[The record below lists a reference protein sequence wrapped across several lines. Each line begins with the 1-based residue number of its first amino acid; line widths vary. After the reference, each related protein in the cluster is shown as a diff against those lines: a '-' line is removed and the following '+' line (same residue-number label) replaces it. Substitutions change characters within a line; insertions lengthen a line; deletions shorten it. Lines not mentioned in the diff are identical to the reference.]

1 MITELNWDNKV
12 VNNWTKWNF
21 KENESDQIL
30 IISKKLK
37 IILILFFI
45 IFLILI
51 NLKIIEVLSLAEGK
65 IIPQGRIKYVQHL
78 EGGIVEQILTKEGAK
93 VAINEPLV
101 VLSKKKASSE
111 FEEIN
116 SRLKSIELSILRVE
130 SQKQSKK
137 SIVIPDD
144 KKKIF
149 DDDLIKSE
157 NELFESRRKAI
168 NSEIKS
174 KKASIDKANKNLKNL
189 NKRLKLV
196 KEQEAISQKLL
207 EVEATNRL
215 KHLEILRERQEVEGS
230 IDEQQSIIDLS
241 KNDLEK
247 VRNNYLEELNIELS
261 QYKKQKEELNKRIEK
276 YSDSLNRTILKSPV
290 SGTVKL
296 ISVNSK
302 GAIVAPGVTVVEIV
316 PENEKLIIE
325 AKLPLSEI
333 GYVDKDLE
341 AKIRLNTAEGSRF
354 RSIKGKVVFVG
365 ADRISGKDE
374 EGFYL
379 VKVET
384 SENSFSRSNEEY
396 KLFSGVPV
404 MVGIITGKR
413 SFLDYFLTPF
423 MKNATFALSER

>member
-1 MITELNWDNKV
+1 MTEKWV
-12 VNNWTKWNF
+12 KWNLF
-21 KENESDQIL
+21 KNDEKPKNV
-30 IISKKLK
+30 ISKRLK
-37 IILILFFI
+37 VSLILFSL
-45 IFLILI
+45 IFLLLV
-51 NLKIIEVLSLAEGK
+51 NLKIIEVLSLADGK

-78 EGGIVEQILTKEGAK
+78 EGGIVEEILISEGEK
-93 VAINEPLV
+93 VEINQSLV
-101 VLSKKKASSE
+101 VLSKEKASSE

-116 SRLKSIELSILRVE
+116 SRLKSIDLSILRVNSE
-130 SQKQSKK
+130 INSNN
-137 SIVIPDD
+137 SIEIPENQNNL
-144 KKKIF
+144 F
-149 DDDLIKSE
+149 DEELVKSE
-157 NELFESRRKAI
+157 NELFQSRRKAI

-189 NKRLKLV
+189 KKRLKIV
-196 KEQEAISQKLL
+196 KEQEDISQKLL

-247 VRNNYLEELNIELS
+247 VQNNYIEDLNIELS
-261 QYKKQKEELNKRIEK
+261 QYRKEKEELNKRIQK
-276 YSDSLNRTILKSPV
+276 YSDSLNRTVLKSPV

-296 ISVNSK
+296 VSVNSK

-333 GYVDKDLE
+333 GYVKKNLE
-341 AKIRLNTAEGSRF
+341 AKIRLNTPEGSRF

-365 ADRISGKDE
+365 ADRISNKDE

-384 SENSFSRSNEEY
+384 SENSFARKNEQY
-396 KLFSGVPV
+396 KLLSGVPV

-413 SFLDYFLTPF
+413 SFMDYFLTPF
-423 MKNATFALSER
+423 ITGTSFALSER

>member
-1 MITELNWDNKV
+1 MTEKWV
-12 VNNWTKWNF
+12 KWNLF
-21 KENESDQIL
+21 KNDEKPKNV
-30 IISKKLK
+30 ISKRLK
-37 IILILFFI
+37 VSLILFSL
-45 IFLILI
+45 IFLLLI
-51 NLKIIEVLSLAEGK
+51 NLKIIEVLSLADGK
-65 IIPQGRIKYVQHL
+65 IIPQGRMKYVQHL
-78 EGGIVEQILTKEGAK
+78 EGGIVEEILISEGEK
-93 VAINEPLV
+93 VEINQPLV
-101 VLSKKKASSE
+101 VLSKEKASSE

-116 SRLKSIELSILRVE
+116 SRLKSIDLSILRVNSE
-130 SQKQSKK
+130 INSNN
-137 SIVIPDD
+137 SIEIPEN
-144 KKKIF
+144 INNLF
-149 DDDLIKSE
+149 DEELVKSE
-157 NELFESRRKAI
+157 NELFQSRKKAI

-189 NKRLKLV
+189 KKRLKIV
-196 KEQEAISQKLL
+196 KEQEDISQKLL

-230 IDEQQSIIDLS
+230 TDEQQSIIDLS

-247 VRNNYLEELNIELS
+247 VQNNYIEDLNIELS
-261 QYKKQKEELNKRIEK
+261 QYRKEKEELNKRIQK
-276 YSDSLNRTILKSPV
+276 YSDSLNRTVLKSPV

-296 ISVNSK
+296 VSVNSK

-333 GYVDKDLE
+333 GYVKKNLE
-341 AKIRLNTAEGSRF
+341 AKIRLNTPEGSRF

-365 ADRISGKDE
+365 ADRISSKDE

-384 SENSFSRSNEEY
+384 SENSFARKNEEY
-396 KLFSGVPV
+396 RLLSGVPV

-413 SFLDYFLTPF
+413 SFMDYFLTPF
-423 MKNATFALSER
+423 ITGASFALSER

>member
-1 MITELNWDNKV
+1 MTEKWV
-12 VNNWTKWNF
+12 KWNLF
-21 KENESDQIL
+21 KNDEKPKNV
-30 IISKKLK
+30 ISKRLK
-37 IILILFFI
+37 VSLILFSL
-45 IFLILI
+45 IFLLLV
-51 NLKIIEVLSLAEGK
+51 NLKIIEVLSLADGK

-78 EGGIVEQILTKEGAK
+78 AGGIVEEILISEGEK
-93 VAINEPLV
+93 VEINQPLV
-101 VLSKKKASSE
+101 ILSKEKASSE

-116 SRLKSIELSILRVE
+116 SRLKSIDLSILRVNSE
-130 SQKQSKK
+130 INSNN
-137 SIVIPDD
+137 SIEIPENQNNL
-144 KKKIF
+144 F
-149 DDDLIKSE
+149 DEELVKSE
-157 NELFESRRKAI
+157 NELFQSRRKAI

-189 NKRLKLV
+189 KKRLKIV
-196 KEQEAISQKLL
+196 KEQEDISQKLL

-247 VRNNYLEELNIELS
+247 VQNNYIEDLNIELS
-261 QYKKQKEELNKRIEK
+261 QYRKEKEELNKRIQK
-276 YSDSLNRTILKSPV
+276 YSDSLNRTVLKSPV

-296 ISVNSK
+296 VSVNSK

-333 GYVDKDLE
+333 GYVKKNLE
-341 AKIRLNTAEGSRF
+341 AKIRLNTPEGSRF

-365 ADRISGKDE
+365 ADRISSKDE

-384 SENSFSRSNEEY
+384 SENSFARKNEEY
-396 KLFSGVPV
+396 RLLSGVPV

-413 SFLDYFLTPF
+413 SFMDYFLTPF
-423 MKNATFALSER
+423 ITGTSFALSER

>member
-1 MITELNWDNKV
+1 MTE
-12 VNNWTKWNF
+12 NWTKWNIN
-21 KENESDQIL
+21 KNVKIDNKVL
-30 IISKKLK
+30 ISKKLK
-37 IILILFFI
+37 LSLLL
-45 IFLILI
+45 FLIVFLALT
-51 NLKIIEVLSLAEGK
+51 NLKIIEVLSLADGK

-78 EGGIVEQILTKEGAK
+78 EGGIVEEILISEGEK
-93 VAINEPLV
+93 VNIDQPLV
-101 VLSKKKASSE
+101 ILSKEKASSE

-116 SRLKSIELSILRVE
+116 ARLKSIELSILRVE
-130 SQKQSKK
+130 AEKNSYN
-137 SIVIPDD
+137 SIVIPIDI
-144 KKKIF
+144 KNIF
-149 DDDLIKSE
+149 DKDLVKSE
-157 NELFESRRKAI
+157 NELFKSRRKAI

-174 KKASIDKANKNLKNL
+174 KKSNINKANKNLENL
-189 NKRLKLV
+189 KKRLKIV
-196 KEQEAISQKLL
+196 KEQESISQKLL

-215 KHLEILRERQEVEGS
+215 KHLELLRELQEVEAN

-247 VRNNYLEELNIELS
+247 VKNNYAEQLNRELS
-261 QYKKQKEELNKRIEK
+261 EYKKEKEELNQRIQK
-276 YSDSLNRTILKSPV
+276 YSDSLDRTVLKSPV

-296 ISVNSK
+296 VSVNSK

-333 GYVDKDLE
+333 GYVKKNLD
-341 AKIRLNTAEGSRF
+341 AKIRLNTPEGSRF

-365 ADRISGKDE
+365 ADRISSKNE

-384 SENSFSRSNEEY
+384 TESSFSRKNEEY

-413 SFLDYFLTPF
+413 SFMDYFLTPF
-423 MKNATFALSER
+423 ITSATFALSER

>member
-1 MITELNWDNKV
+1 MTEKWV
-12 VNNWTKWNF
+12 KWNLF
-21 KENESDQIL
+21 KNDEKPKNV
-30 IISKKLK
+30 ISKRLK
-37 IILILFFI
+37 VSLILFSL
-45 IFLILI
+45 IFLLLV
-51 NLKIIEVLSLAEGK
+51 NLKIIEVLSLADGK

-78 EGGIVEQILTKEGAK
+78 EGGIVEEILISEGEK
-93 VAINEPLV
+93 VEINQPLV
-101 VLSKKKASSE
+101 ILSKEKASSE

-116 SRLKSIELSILRVE
+116 SRLKSIDLSILRVNSE
-130 SQKQSKK
+130 INSNN
-137 SIVIPDD
+137 SIEIPEN
-144 KKKIF
+144 KNNLF
-149 DDDLIKSE
+149 DEELVKSE
-157 NELFESRRKAI
+157 NELFQSRRKAI

-189 NKRLKLV
+189 KKRLKIV
-196 KEQEAISQKLL
+196 KEQEDISQKLL

-247 VRNNYLEELNIELS
+247 VQNNYIEDLNIELS
-261 QYKKQKEELNKRIEK
+261 QYRKEKEELNKRIQK
-276 YSDSLNRTILKSPV
+276 YSDSLNRTVLKSPV

-296 ISVNSK
+296 VSVNSK

-333 GYVDKDLE
+333 GYVKKNLE
-341 AKIRLNTAEGSRF
+341 AKIRLNTPEGSRF

-365 ADRISGKDE
+365 ADRISSKDE

-384 SENSFSRSNEEY
+384 SENSFARKNEEY
-396 KLFSGVPV
+396 RLLSGVPV

-413 SFLDYFLTPF
+413 SFMDYFLTPF
-423 MKNATFALSER
+423 ITGASFALSER

>member
-1 MITELNWDNKV
+1 MTEKWV
-12 VNNWTKWNF
+12 KWNLF
-21 KENESDQIL
+21 KNDEKPKNV
-30 IISKKLK
+30 ISKRLK
-37 IILILFFI
+37 VSLILFSL
-45 IFLILI
+45 IFLLLV
-51 NLKIIEVLSLAEGK
+51 NLKIIEVLSLADGK

-78 EGGIVEQILTKEGAK
+78 EGGIVEEILISEGEK
-93 VAINEPLV
+93 VEINQPLV
-101 VLSKKKASSE
+101 VLSKEKASSE

-116 SRLKSIELSILRVE
+116 SRLKSIDLSILRVNSE
-130 SQKQSKK
+130 INSNN
-137 SIVIPDD
+137 SIEIPEN
-144 KKKIF
+144 INNLF
-149 DDDLIKSE
+149 DEELVKSE
-157 NELFESRRKAI
+157 NELFQSRRKAI

-189 NKRLKLV
+189 KKRLKIV
-196 KEQEAISQKLL
+196 KEQEDISQKLL

-247 VRNNYLEELNIELS
+247 VQNNYIEDLNIELS
-261 QYKKQKEELNKRIEK
+261 QYRKEKEELNKRIQK
-276 YSDSLNRTILKSPV
+276 YSDSLNRTVLKSPV

-296 ISVNSK
+296 VSVNSK

-333 GYVDKDLE
+333 GYVKKNLE
-341 AKIRLNTAEGSRF
+341 AKIRLNTPEGSRF

-365 ADRISGKDE
+365 ADRISSKDE

-384 SENSFSRSNEEY
+384 SENSFARKNEEY
-396 KLFSGVPV
+396 RLLSGVPV

-413 SFLDYFLTPF
+413 SFMDYFLTPF
-423 MKNATFALSER
+423 ITSASFALSER

>member
-1 MITELNWDNKV
+1 MTEKWV
-12 VNNWTKWNF
+12 KWNLF
-21 KENESDQIL
+21 KNDEKPKNV
-30 IISKKLK
+30 ISKRLK
-37 IILILFFI
+37 VTLILFSL
-45 IFLILI
+45 IFFLLV
-51 NLKIIEVLSLAEGK
+51 NLKIIEVLSLADGK

-78 EGGIVEQILTKEGAK
+78 EGGIVEEILISEGEK
-93 VAINEPLV
+93 VEINQPLV
-101 VLSKKKASSE
+101 ILSKEKASSE

-116 SRLKSIELSILRVE
+116 SRLKSIDLSILRVNSE
-130 SQKQSKK
+130 INSNN
-137 SIVIPDD
+137 SIEIPENQNNL
-144 KKKIF
+144 F
-149 DDDLIKSE
+149 DEELVKSE
-157 NELFESRRKAI
+157 NELFQSRRKAI

-189 NKRLKLV
+189 KKRLTIV
-196 KEQEAISQKLL
+196 KEQEDISQKLL

-247 VRNNYLEELNIELS
+247 VQNNYIEELNIELS
-261 QYKKQKEELNKRIEK
+261 QYRKEKEELNKRIQK
-276 YSDSLNRTILKSPV
+276 YSDSLNRTVLKSPV

-296 ISVNSK
+296 VSVNSK

-333 GYVDKDLE
+333 GYVKKNLE
-341 AKIRLNTAEGSRF
+341 AKIRLNTPEGSRF

-365 ADRISGKDE
+365 ADRISSKDE

-384 SENSFSRSNEEY
+384 SENSFARKNEEY
-396 KLFSGVPV
+396 RLLSGVPV

-413 SFLDYFLTPF
+413 SFMDYFLTPF
-423 MKNATFALSER
+423 ITGASFALSER

>member
-1 MITELNWDNKV
+1 MTEKWV
-12 VNNWTKWNF
+12 KWNLF
-21 KENESDQIL
+21 KNDEKPKNV
-30 IISKKLK
+30 ISKRLK
-37 IILILFFI
+37 VSLILFSL
-45 IFLILI
+45 IFLLLV
-51 NLKIIEVLSLAEGK
+51 NLKIIEVLSLADGK

-78 EGGIVEQILTKEGAK
+78 EGGIVEEILISEGEK
-93 VAINEPLV
+93 VEINQPLV
-101 VLSKKKASSE
+101 ILSKEKASSE

-116 SRLKSIELSILRVE
+116 SRLKSIDLSILRVNSE
-130 SQKQSKK
+130 INSNN
-137 SIVIPDD
+137 SIEIPENQNNL
-144 KKKIF
+144 F
-149 DDDLIKSE
+149 DEELVKSE
-157 NELFESRRKAI
+157 NELFQSRRKAI

-189 NKRLKLV
+189 KKRLKIV
-196 KEQEAISQKLL
+196 KEQEDISQKLL

-247 VRNNYLEELNIELS
+247 VQNNYIEDLNIELS
-261 QYKKQKEELNKRIEK
+261 QYRKEKEELNKRIQK
-276 YSDSLNRTILKSPV
+276 YSDSLNRTVLKSPV

-296 ISVNSK
+296 VSVNSK

-333 GYVDKDLE
+333 GYVKKNLE
-341 AKIRLNTAEGSRF
+341 AKIRLNTPEGSRF

-365 ADRISGKDE
+365 ADRISSKDE

-384 SENSFSRSNEEY
+384 SENSFARKNEQY
-396 KLFSGVPV
+396 KLLSGVPV

-413 SFLDYFLTPF
+413 SFMDYFLTPF
-423 MKNATFALSER
+423 ITGTSFALSER

>member
-1 MITELNWDNKV
+1 MTEKWV
-12 VNNWTKWNF
+12 KWNLF
-21 KENESDQIL
+21 KNDEKPKN
-30 IISKKLK
+30 IISKRLK
-37 IILILFFI
+37 VSLILFSL
-45 IFLILI
+45 IFLLLV
-51 NLKIIEVLSLAEGK
+51 NLKIIEVLSLADGK

-78 EGGIVEQILTKEGAK
+78 EGGIVEEILISEGEK
-93 VAINEPLV
+93 VEINQPLV
-101 VLSKKKASSE
+101 VLSKEKASSE

-116 SRLKSIELSILRVE
+116 SRLKSIDLSILRVNSE
-130 SQKQSKK
+130 INSNN
-137 SIVIPDD
+137 SIEIPENQNNL
-144 KKKIF
+144 F
-149 DDDLIKSE
+149 DEELVKSE
-157 NELFESRRKAI
+157 NELFQSRRKAI

-189 NKRLKLV
+189 KKRLKIV
-196 KEQEAISQKLL
+196 KEQEDISQKLL

-247 VRNNYLEELNIELS
+247 VQNNYIEDLNIMLS
-261 QYKKQKEELNKRIEK
+261 QYRKEKEELNKRIQK
-276 YSDSLNRTILKSPV
+276 YSDSLNRTVLKSPV

-296 ISVNSK
+296 VSVNSK

-333 GYVDKDLE
+333 GYVKKNLE
-341 AKIRLNTAEGSRF
+341 AKIRLNTPEGSRF

-365 ADRISGKDE
+365 ADRISSKDE
-374 EGFYL
+374 DGFYL

-384 SENSFSRSNEEY
+384 SENSFARKNEEY
-396 KLFSGVPV
+396 KLLSGVPV

-413 SFLDYFLTPF
+413 SFMDYFLTPF
-423 MKNATFALSER
+423 ITGASFALSER

>member
-1 MITELNWDNKV
+1 M
-12 VNNWTKWNF
+12 VNSWTNWNF

-37 IILILFFI
+37 IILILFLI

-130 SQKQSKK
+130 SQKQSRK

-341 AKIRLNTAEGSRF
+341 AKIRLNTPEGSRF

-396 KLFSGVPV
+396 KLLSGVPV

>member
-1 MITELNWDNKV
+1 MTKKWV
-12 VNNWTKWNF
+12 KWNLF
-21 KENESDQIL
+21 KNDEKPKNV
-30 IISKKLK
+30 ISKRLK
-37 IILILFFI
+37 VSLILFTL
-45 IFLILI
+45 IFLLLV
-51 NLKIIEVLSLAEGK
+51 NLKIIEVLSLADGK

-78 EGGIVEQILTKEGAK
+78 EGGIVEEILISEGEK
-93 VAINEPLV
+93 VEINQPLV
-101 VLSKKKASSE
+101 ILSKEKASSE

-116 SRLKSIELSILRVE
+116 SRLKSIDLSILRVNSE
-130 SQKQSKK
+130 INSNN
-137 SIVIPDD
+137 SIEIPEN
-144 KKKIF
+144 KNNLF
-149 DDDLIKSE
+149 DEELVKSE
-157 NELFESRRKAI
+157 NELFQSRRKAI

-174 KKASIDKANKNLKNL
+174 KKASIDKAKKNLKNL
-189 NKRLKLV
+189 KKRLTIV
-196 KEQEAISQKLL
+196 KEQEDISQKLL

-247 VRNNYLEELNIELS
+247 VQNNYIEDLNIELS
-261 QYKKQKEELNKRIEK
+261 QYRKEKEELNKRIQK
-276 YSDSLNRTILKSPV
+276 YSDSLNRTVLKSPV

-296 ISVNSK
+296 VSVNSK

-333 GYVDKDLE
+333 GYVKKNLE
-341 AKIRLNTAEGSRF
+341 AKIRLNTPEGSRF

-365 ADRISGKDE
+365 ADRISSKDE

-384 SENSFSRSNEEY
+384 SENSFARKNEEY
-396 KLFSGVPV
+396 KLLSGVPV

-413 SFLDYFLTPF
+413 SFMDYFLTPF
-423 MKNATFALSER
+423 ITGASFALSER

>member
-1 MITELNWDNKV
+1 M
-12 VNNWTKWNF
+12 
-21 KENESDQIL
+21 
-30 IISKKLK
+30 
-37 IILILFFI
+37 
-45 IFLILI
+45 
-51 NLKIIEVLSLAEGK
+51 NLKIIEVLSLADGK
-65 IIPQGRIKYVQHL
+65 IIPQGRIKFVQHL
-78 EGGIVEQILTKEGAK
+78 EGGIVEEILISEGEK
-93 VAINEPLV
+93 VEINQTLV
-101 VLSKKKASSE
+101 ILSKEKASSE

-116 SRLKSIELSILRVE
+116 SRLKSIDLSILRVNSE
-130 SQKQSKK
+130 INSNN
-137 SIVIPDD
+137 SIEIPENKNDL
-144 KKKIF
+144 F
-149 DDDLIKSE
+149 DEELVKSE
-157 NELFESRRKAI
+157 NELFQSRRKAI

-189 NKRLKLV
+189 KKRLKIV
-196 KEQEAISQKLL
+196 KEQEDISQKLL

-247 VRNNYLEELNIELS
+247 VQNNYIEDLNIELS
-261 QYKKQKEELNKRIEK
+261 QYRKEKEELNKRIQK
-276 YSDSLNRTILKSPV
+276 YSDSLNRTVLKSPV

-296 ISVNSK
+296 VSVNSK

-333 GYVDKDLE
+333 GYVKKNLE
-341 AKIRLNTAEGSRF
+341 AKIRLNTPEGSRF

-365 ADRISGKDE
+365 ADRISSKDE
-374 EGFYL
+374 DGFYL

-384 SENSFSRSNEEY
+384 SENSFTRKNEEY
-396 KLFSGVPV
+396 KLLSGVPV

-413 SFLDYFLTPF
+413 SFMDYFLTPF
-423 MKNATFALSER
+423 ITAASFALSER

>member
-1 MITELNWDNKV
+1 MTEKWV
-12 VNNWTKWNF
+12 KWNLF
-21 KENESDQIL
+21 KNDEKPKNV
-30 IISKKLK
+30 ISKRLK
-37 IILILFFI
+37 VSLILFSL
-45 IFLILI
+45 IFLLLV
-51 NLKIIEVLSLAEGK
+51 NLKIIEVLSLADGK

-78 EGGIVEQILTKEGAK
+78 EGGIVEEILISEGEK
-93 VAINEPLV
+93 VEINQPLV
-101 VLSKKKASSE
+101 ILSKEKASSE

-116 SRLKSIELSILRVE
+116 SRLKSIDLSILRVNSE
-130 SQKQSKK
+130 INSNN
-137 SIVIPDD
+137 SIKIPEN
-144 KKKIF
+144 KNNLF
-149 DDDLIKSE
+149 DEELVKSE
-157 NELFESRRKAI
+157 NELFQSRRKAI

-189 NKRLKLV
+189 KKRLKIV
-196 KEQEAISQKLL
+196 KEQEDISQKLL

-230 IDEQQSIIDLS
+230 IDEQQSIIDMS

-247 VRNNYLEELNIELS
+247 VQNNNIEDLNIELS
-261 QYKKQKEELNKRIEK
+261 QYRKEKEELNKRIQK
-276 YSDSLNRTILKSPV
+276 YSDSLNRTVLKSPV

-296 ISVNSK
+296 VSVNSK

-333 GYVDKDLE
+333 GYVKKNLE
-341 AKIRLNTAEGSRF
+341 AKIRLNTPEGSRF

-365 ADRISGKDE
+365 ADRISSKDE
-374 EGFYL
+374 DGFYL

-384 SENSFSRSNEEY
+384 SENSFARKNEEY
-396 KLFSGVPV
+396 KLLSGVPV

-413 SFLDYFLTPF
+413 SFMDYFLTPF
-423 MKNATFALSER
+423 MTGASFALSER

>member
-1 MITELNWDNKV
+1 MTEKWV
-12 VNNWTKWNF
+12 KWNLF
-21 KENESDQIL
+21 KNDEKPKNV
-30 IISKKLK
+30 ISKRLK
-37 IILILFFI
+37 VSLILFSL
-45 IFLILI
+45 IFLLLV
-51 NLKIIEVLSLAEGK
+51 NLKIIEVLSLADGK

-78 EGGIVEQILTKEGAK
+78 EGGIVEEILISEGEK
-93 VAINEPLV
+93 VEINQPLV
-101 VLSKKKASSE
+101 VLSKEKASSE

-116 SRLKSIELSILRVE
+116 SRLKSIDLSILRVNSE
-130 SQKQSKK
+130 INSNN
-137 SIVIPDD
+137 SIEIPEN
-144 KKKIF
+144 KNNLF
-149 DDDLIKSE
+149 DEELVKSE
-157 NELFESRRKAI
+157 NELFQSRRKAI

-189 NKRLKLV
+189 KKRLTIV
-196 KEQEAISQKLL
+196 KEQEDISQKLL

-247 VRNNYLEELNIELS
+247 VQNNYIEELNIELS
-261 QYKKQKEELNKRIEK
+261 QYRKEKEELNKRIQK
-276 YSDSLNRTILKSPV
+276 YSDSLNRTVLKSPV

-296 ISVNSK
+296 VSVNSK

-333 GYVDKDLE
+333 GYVKKNLE
-341 AKIRLNTAEGSRF
+341 AKIRLNTPEGSRF

-365 ADRISGKDE
+365 ADRISSKDE

-384 SENSFSRSNEEY
+384 SENSFTRKNEEY
-396 KLFSGVPV
+396 KLLSGVPV

-413 SFLDYFLTPF
+413 SFMDYFLTPF
-423 MKNATFALSER
+423 ITGASFALSER

>member
-1 MITELNWDNKV
+1 MTEKWV
-12 VNNWTKWNF
+12 KWNLF
-21 KENESDQIL
+21 KNDEKPKNV
-30 IISKKLK
+30 ISKRLK
-37 IILILFFI
+37 VSLILFSL
-45 IFLILI
+45 IFLLLV
-51 NLKIIEVLSLAEGK
+51 NLKIIEVLSLADGK

-78 EGGIVEQILTKEGAK
+78 EGGIVEEILISEGEK
-93 VAINEPLV
+93 VGINQPLV
-101 VLSKKKASSE
+101 VLSKEKASSE

-116 SRLKSIELSILRVE
+116 SRLKSIDLSILRVNSE
-130 SQKQSKK
+130 INSNN
-137 SIVIPDD
+137 SIEIPENQNNL
-144 KKKIF
+144 F
-149 DDDLIKSE
+149 DEELVKSE
-157 NELFESRRKAI
+157 NELFQSRRKAI
-168 NSEIKS
+168 NSDIKS

-189 NKRLKLV
+189 KKRLKIV
-196 KEQEAISQKLL
+196 KEQEDISQKLL

-247 VRNNYLEELNIELS
+247 VQNNYIEELNIELS
-261 QYKKQKEELNKRIEK
+261 QYRKEKEELNKRIQK
-276 YSDSLNRTILKSPV
+276 YSDSLNRTVLKSPV

-296 ISVNSK
+296 VSVNSK

-333 GYVDKDLE
+333 GYVKKNLE
-341 AKIRLNTAEGSRF
+341 AKIRLNTPEGSRF

-365 ADRISGKDE
+365 ADRISNKDE

-384 SENSFSRSNEEY
+384 SENSFARKNEEY
-396 KLFSGVPV
+396 RLLSGVPV

-413 SFLDYFLTPF
+413 SFMDYFLTPF
-423 MKNATFALSER
+423 ITGASFALSER

>member
-1 MITELNWDNKV
+1 MTEKWV
-12 VNNWTKWNF
+12 KWNLF
-21 KENESDQIL
+21 KNDEKPKNV
-30 IISKKLK
+30 ISKRLK
-37 IILILFFI
+37 VTLILFSL
-45 IFLILI
+45 IFLLLV
-51 NLKIIEVLSLAEGK
+51 NLKIIEVLSLADGK

-78 EGGIVEQILTKEGAK
+78 EGGIVEEILISEGEK
-93 VAINEPLV
+93 VEINQPLV
-101 VLSKKKASSE
+101 VLSKEKASSE

-116 SRLKSIELSILRVE
+116 SRLKSIDLSILRVNSE
-130 SQKQSKK
+130 INSNN
-137 SIVIPDD
+137 SIEIPEN
-144 KKKIF
+144 KNNLF
-149 DDDLIKSE
+149 DEELVKSE
-157 NELFESRRKAI
+157 NELFQSRRKAI

-189 NKRLKLV
+189 KKRLKIV
-196 KEQEAISQKLL
+196 KEQEDISQKLL

-247 VRNNYLEELNIELS
+247 VQNNYIEELNIELS
-261 QYKKQKEELNKRIEK
+261 QYRKEKEELNKRIQK
-276 YSDSLNRTILKSPV
+276 YSDSLNRTVLKSPV

-296 ISVNSK
+296 VSVNSK

-333 GYVDKDLE
+333 GYVKKNLE
-341 AKIRLNTAEGSRF
+341 AKIRLNTPEGSRF

-365 ADRISGKDE
+365 ADRISSKDE

-384 SENSFSRSNEEY
+384 SENSFERKNEQY
-396 KLFSGVPV
+396 RLLSGVPV

-413 SFLDYFLTPF
+413 SFMDYFLTPF
-423 MKNATFALSER
+423 ITGASFALSER

>member
-1 MITELNWDNKV
+1 MTEKWV
-12 VNNWTKWNF
+12 KWNLF
-21 KENESDQIL
+21 KNDEKPKNV
-30 IISKKLK
+30 ISKRLK
-37 IILILFFI
+37 VSLILFSL
-45 IFLILI
+45 IFLLLV
-51 NLKIIEVLSLAEGK
+51 NLKIIEVLSLADGK

-78 EGGIVEQILTKEGAK
+78 EGGIVEEILISEGEK
-93 VAINEPLV
+93 VEINQPLV
-101 VLSKKKASSE
+101 ILSKEKASSE

-116 SRLKSIELSILRVE
+116 SRLKSIDLSILRVNSE
-130 SQKQSKK
+130 INSNN
-137 SIVIPDD
+137 SIEIPEN
-144 KKKIF
+144 KNNLF
-149 DDDLIKSE
+149 DEELVKSE
-157 NELFESRRKAI
+157 NELFQSRRKAI

-189 NKRLKLV
+189 KKRLKIV
-196 KEQEAISQKLL
+196 KEQEDISQKLL

-247 VRNNYLEELNIELS
+247 VQNNYIEDLNIELS
-261 QYKKQKEELNKRIEK
+261 QYRKEKEELNKRIQK
-276 YSDSLNRTILKSPV
+276 YSDSLNRTVLKSPV

-296 ISVNSK
+296 VSVNSK

-333 GYVDKDLE
+333 GYVKKNLE
-341 AKIRLNTAEGSRF
+341 AKIRLNTPEGSRF

-365 ADRISGKDE
+365 ADRISSKDE

-384 SENSFSRSNEEY
+384 SENSFARKNEEY
-396 KLFSGVPV
+396 RLLSGVPV

-413 SFLDYFLTPF
+413 SFMDYFLTPF
-423 MKNATFALSER
+423 ITGTSFALSER

>member
-1 MITELNWDNKV
+1 MTEKWV
-12 VNNWTKWNF
+12 KWNLF
-21 KENESDQIL
+21 KNDEKPKNV
-30 IISKKLK
+30 ISKRLK
-37 IILILFFI
+37 VSLILFSL
-45 IFLILI
+45 IFLLLV
-51 NLKIIEVLSLAEGK
+51 NLKIIEVLSLADGK

-78 EGGIVEQILTKEGAK
+78 EGGIVEEILISEGEK
-93 VAINEPLV
+93 VEINQPLV
-101 VLSKKKASSE
+101 VLSKEKASSE

-116 SRLKSIELSILRVE
+116 SRLKSIDLSILRVNSE
-130 SQKQSKK
+130 INSNN
-137 SIVIPDD
+137 SIEIPEN
-144 KKKIF
+144 KNNLF
-149 DDDLIKSE
+149 DEELVKSE
-157 NELFESRRKAI
+157 NELFQSRRKAI

-189 NKRLKLV
+189 KKRLKIV
-196 KEQEAISQKLL
+196 KEQEDISQKLL

-247 VRNNYLEELNIELS
+247 VQNNYIEDLNIELS
-261 QYKKQKEELNKRIEK
+261 QYRKEKEELNKRIQK
-276 YSDSLNRTILKSPV
+276 YSDSLNRTVLKSPV

-296 ISVNSK
+296 VSVNSK

-333 GYVDKDLE
+333 GYVKKNLE
-341 AKIRLNTAEGSRF
+341 AKIRLNTPEGSRF

-365 ADRISGKDE
+365 ADRISSKDE

-384 SENSFSRSNEEY
+384 SENSFARKNEEY
-396 KLFSGVPV
+396 KLLSGVPV

-413 SFLDYFLTPF
+413 SFMDYFLTPF
-423 MKNATFALSER
+423 ITGASFALSER

>member
-1 MITELNWDNKV
+1 MTENWV
-12 VNNWTKWNF
+12 KWNLF
-21 KENESDQIL
+21 KNNEEPKNL
-30 IISKKLK
+30 ISKKLK
-37 IILILFFI
+37 VSLILFSL
-45 IFLILI
+45 IFLLLV
-51 NLKIIEVLSLAEGK
+51 NLKIIEVLSLADGK

-78 EGGIVEQILTKEGAK
+78 EGGIVKEILISEGEK
-93 VAINEPLV
+93 VEINQPLV
-101 VLSKKKASSE
+101 VLSKEKASSE

-116 SRLKSIELSILRVE
+116 SRLKSIDLSILRVNSE
-130 SQKQSKK
+130 INSNN
-137 SIVIPDD
+137 SIKIPENKNNLFD
-144 KKKIF
+144 KE
-149 DDDLIKSE
+149 LVKSE
-157 NELFESRRKAI
+157 NELFQSRRKAI

-189 NKRLKLV
+189 KKRLKIV
-196 KEQEAISQKLL
+196 KEQEDISQKLL

-247 VRNNYLEELNIELS
+247 VKNNYIEELNIELS
-261 QYKKQKEELNKRIEK
+261 QYRKEKEELNKRIQK
-276 YSDSLNRTILKSPV
+276 YSDSLNRTVLKSPV

-296 ISVNSK
+296 VSVNSK

-333 GYVDKDLE
+333 GYVKKNLE
-341 AKIRLNTAEGSRF
+341 AKIRLNTPEGSRF

-365 ADRISGKDE
+365 ADRISSKDE

-384 SENSFSRSNEEY
+384 SENSFARKNEEY
-396 KLFSGVPV
+396 KLLSGVPV

-413 SFLDYFLTPF
+413 SFMDYFLTPF
-423 MKNATFALSER
+423 ITGASFALSER